1 MKPRW
6 TLLARE
12 RVLEIRAEIAKD
24 NEGAAARTIGRIRA
38 SVKRLEAH
46 PHIGRPGKTAGTR
59 ELVVPG
65 TPYII
70 PYQVLQDRIEI
81 LSVVHG
87 KQQWPQNFQ
96 RFTK

>member
-1 MKPRW
+1 MRLTW
-6 TLLARE
+6 ALLAKQ

-24 NEGAAARTIGRIRA
+24 NEAAAARTIGKIRA
-38 SVKRLEAH
+38 AAKRLEAH
-46 PHIGRPGKTAGTR
+46 PHSGRPGRIAGTR

-70 PYQVLQDRIEI
+70 PYEVRNDRVEI

-87 KQQWPQNFQ
+87 KQRWPQKFQ
-96 RFTK
+96 GK